1 MRLLDEETR
10 LNPAEQRTLLDTVQH
25 PDGVEAKFDSRLTQS
40 EMGRL
45 EATGIGVFQ
54 INVGKLCNQT
64 CIHCHVDAGPLRS
77 EVMTRE
83 TAELCMQVL
92 ASTEIPT
99 VDITGGAPEMCP
111 SFEYLVRESRG
122 LGRHVIDR
130 CNLTILTVPRY
141 SHLPDFLA
149 EQGVELIC
157 SLPHYRDLAT
167 DRQRGEGVFERSI
180 QGLKLL
186 NERGY
191 GQAGSGLRLV
201 LVTNPTGAFLP
212 STEGSVE
219 AEWKEVLEREFGIVF
234 DSLYTITNM
243 PISRYLEW
251 LQRSGNLDSYM
262 RELVRAFN
270 PAAVGQLMCRT
281 TLSVGWDGQ
290 LHDCDFNQMLEL
302 PLAFGVPQ
310 HLDEFDLQSLT
321 NRRIVTGTH
330 CFGCTAGAGSS
341 CGGKIT

>member
-111 SFEYLVRESRG
+111 LVRVPGSR
-122 LGRHVIDR
+122 V
-130 CNLTILTVPRY
+130 
-141 SHLPDFLA
+141 
-149 EQGVELIC
+149 
-157 SLPHYRDLAT
+157 
-167 DRQRGEGVFERSI
+167 
-180 QGLKLL
+180 
-186 NERGY
+186 
-191 GQAGSGLRLV
+191 
-201 LVTNPTGAFLP
+201 TGA
-212 STEGSVE
+212 G
-219 AEWKEVLEREFGIVF
+219 A
-234 DSLYTITNM
+234 
-243 PISRYLEW
+243 SRYRS
-251 LQRSGNLDSYM
+251 LQPDDPD
-262 RELVRAFN
+262 RA
-270 PAAVGQLMCRT
+270 AL
-281 TLSVGWDGQ
+281 
-290 LHDCDFNQMLEL
+290 
-302 PLAFGVPQ
+302 
-310 HLDEFDLQSLT
+310 LT
-321 NRRIVTGTH
+321 S
-330 CFGCTAGAGSS
+330 A
-341 CGGKIT
+341 